1 MILIVDDKTEN
12 LYALEK
18 LLESK
23 NFKVD
28 VANSGEEALTKVLN
42 NNYKLI
48 ILDVQMPGMDGFEV
62 AEHLSGFKRTKDI
75 PIIFLSAV
83 NTNKQFIT
91 KGYASGGIDYITKPV
106 DPDILLL
113 KVNTFVRLYEQ
124 TIALQDVQYN
134 LQIEI
139 DVRKKVQLELKERAE
154 QLHYTLESLPIIAF
168 TAECN
173 GKIDFVNQRWY
184 NYSEKSSVFPI
195 THPQDKNIEEEFEKA
210 IKSGKA
216 IELEA
221 RISKTKE
228 IEYCYHLIKIIPIKD
243 QGKINKWVGTFT
255 GIEDQKRIEQKKD
268 EFLSIA
274 SHELKTPLT
283 SIKAYVQL
291 LSRALKTH
299 KNTKISTYLD
309 KAQSQ
314 IYKLN
319 ELIGD
324 LLDISKIESGE
335 LKLNKKQ
342 FDIKTLIDNCIETI
356 KQNHIGKQ
364 IKIIGNEK
372 EMIIFADEAR
382 IEQVLLNYCTNAIKY
397 SPDNKSITITRVA
410 ANNELLIKVKDHG
423 IGIPPEKQA
432 SIFTK
437 FYRVEESSLKFQG
450 LGIGLY
456 ICAEIIKKHQGNF
469 GVESEAGKGSEFY
482 FKIPIIIT

>member
-1 MILIVDDKTEN
+1 
-12 LYALEK
+12 
-18 LLESK
+18 
-23 NFKVD
+23 
-28 VANSGEEALTKVLN
+28 
-42 NNYKLI
+42 
-48 ILDVQMPGMDGFEV
+48 
-62 AEHLSGFKRTKDI
+62 
-75 PIIFLSAV
+75 
-83 NTNKQFIT
+83 
-91 KGYASGGIDYITKPV
+91 
-106 DPDILLL
+106 
-113 KVNTFVRLYEQ
+113 
-124 TIALQDVQYN
+124 
-134 LQIEI
+134 
-139 DVRKKVQLELKERAE
+139 
-154 QLHYTLESLPIIAF
+154 
-168 TAECN
+168 
-173 GKIDFVNQRWY
+173 
-184 NYSEKSSVFPI
+184 
-195 THPQDKNIEEEFEKA
+195 
-210 IKSGKA
+210 
-216 IELEA
+216 
-221 RISKTKE
+221 
-228 IEYCYHLIKIIPIKD
+228 
-243 QGKINKWVGTFT
+243 
-255 GIEDQKRIEQKKD
+255 
-268 EFLSIA
+268 
-274 SHELKTPLT
+274 
-283 SIKAYVQL
+283 

-372 EMIIFADEAR
+372 EMMIFADEAR